1 LTRQWVGDWGSESFG
16 VVWKDEEA
24 IGVLFVVSGSCMGEE
39 DESEEALGSRFM
51 TEGNKKVETRQVKTQ
66 LYDWQ

>member
-1 LTRQWVGDWGSESFG
+1 
-16 VVWKDEEA
+16 VWKDEEA